1 MSRWGQPEVEPLELG
16 LEGGLSCPFWR
27 GAPKAKSYV
36 VSEGGCRAGIPK
48 QRVNPEVE
56 ADPSERSDPT
66 GPQGVCTPLP
76 ISLATASAPTPIAQA
91 AWSGQR
97 YKRPSLGTAVLACAL
112 WGAGCTEPW
121 RGNFS
126 GCAYPVHVLSP
137 GCTEPWRGTPSGCAC
152 TAGWPGIDGASP
164 VVESSLPT
172 RPFLGV
178 AQILGNFLALPG
190 RFPCCRADPGRDG
203 ETVGPPLGRLQIRQ
217 PRQPAMAEGAD
228 WEIALAST

>member
-1 MSRWGQPEVEPLELG
+1 MEPLELG
-16 LEGGLSCPFWR
+16 LRGRAFLPFLEGRPRADSV
-27 GAPKAKSYV
+27 V
-36 VSEGGCRAGIPK
+36 VSEVGCGAGIPE

-56 ADPSERSDPT
+56 GDPSERSVPT

-76 ISLATASAPTPIAQA
+76 ISLATAIAPSPIAQA
-91 AWSGQR
+91 AWSGRR

-126 GCAYPVHVLSP
+126 GCACPVPSP

-152 TAGWPGIDGASP
+152 PAGWPGIDGAGP
-164 VVESSLPT
+164 VVESRLPT

-178 AQILGNFLALPG
+178 APVLSDFLALPG
-190 RFPCCRADPGRDG
+190 RFPFCRADPGGDG
-203 ETVGPPLGRLQIRQ
+203 ETVRS
-217 PRQPAMAEGAD
+217 PARPVTDPSAPAAGCG
-228 WEIALAST
+228 